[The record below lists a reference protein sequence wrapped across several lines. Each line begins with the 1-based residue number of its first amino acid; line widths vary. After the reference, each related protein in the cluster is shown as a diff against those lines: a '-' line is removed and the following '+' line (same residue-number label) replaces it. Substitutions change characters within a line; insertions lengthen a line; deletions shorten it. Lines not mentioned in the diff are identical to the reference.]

1 MTAFAEDRGYEKVAH
16 LYDLFDQ
23 KPNIEF
29 FCHYA
34 AQAGEIL
41 DIGAGTGRIAIP
53 LAERGVHVVCVEPSA
68 AMRRE
73 LKKKLAQRPHLA
85 SRITLIAADARSFDA
100 GRTFGA
106 AFLSG
111 TFDHFVDD
119 EERRAGLSNIARH
132 LAPGGLL
139 VFDLFLGLMGDS
151 PLSPAGTVTVDE
163 AEVRRFVGG
172 KVLPGK
178 RKETVLIFE
187 TYQGGL
193 LVDRIEERS
202 VVGITSR
209 EEVHGLLAE
218 TGFAVQREWSSYASA
233 EFEAGDPLLIIEAV
247 KQD

>member
-1 MTAFAEDRGYEKVAH
+1 MTGFAEDRGYEKVAH

-23 KPNIEF
+23 KPNVEF
-29 FCHYA
+29 FYFYA

-41 DIGAGTGRIAIP
+41 DVGAGTGRIAVP
-53 LAERGVHVVCVEPSA
+53 LAERGVHIVCVEPSA

-73 LKKKLAQRPHLA
+73 FEKKLAQRPDLA
-85 SRITLIAADARSFDA
+85 SRIALIAADARSFNA

-119 EERRAGLSNIARH
+119 EERHASLSNIARH

-151 PLSPAGTVTVDE
+151 ALSPAGTVPVGD

-178 RKETVLIFE
+178 QQETLLIFE
-187 TYQGGL
+187 TYQGGR
-193 LVDRIEERS
+193 LVDRLEERS

-209 EEVHGLLAE
+209 EEVHSLLAD
-218 TGFAVQREWSSYASA
+218 TGFAVQREWSSYAFA